1 MICLM
6 KNKKKKSK
14 LHHSIKDLSKT
25 ILIIIIT
32 ISNQRDMQEKEGTKN
47 QKHGACGNWKD
58 QECSYIDHEI
68 CLQDCAYDPLPSRK
82 IPSESIEI

>member
-1 MICLM
+1 M

-32 ISNQRDMQEKEGTKN
+32 ISNHSDMQEKEGTK
-47 QKHGACGNWKD
+47 K
-58 QECSYIDHEI
+58 
-68 CLQDCAYDPLPSRK
+68 
-82 IPSESIEI
+82 